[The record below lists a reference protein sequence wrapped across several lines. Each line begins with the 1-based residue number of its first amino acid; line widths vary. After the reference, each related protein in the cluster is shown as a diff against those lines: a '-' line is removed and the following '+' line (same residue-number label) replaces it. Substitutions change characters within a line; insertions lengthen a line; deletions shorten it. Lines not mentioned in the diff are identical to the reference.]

1 MNEIEERN
9 SLDPEVAE
17 SIRSIV
23 EEVAQ
28 DAVDRVESHEE
39 ANGIFYVS
47 ARELHSILLL
57 ARQGIITPEIAP
69 YDEAPHTYTLSIG
82 GTTYYLNEHQY
93 NMVIEEIRSHEG
105 TQEEPIESLPDS
117 EDSSP
122 LSEEEEELLAQ
133 VVEEAHSEIPVNSG
147 SLLIDESTSRFSSA
161 IWYEAIQRKTVVLT
175 ELVIDIAQSAVLA
188 GVGGIGSYVGFL
200 LARMKPAALFIYDP
214 DIVETVNMSGQLY
227 SREDVGNHK
236 VSALSGMISKY
247 CDYNSIFAIS
257 ERFDNSSEASDIMIC
272 GFDNMS
278 ARRLFFEKWL
288 DHVKSKPEAERA
300 NCLYVD
306 GRLAAEEFQVLCIK
320 GDDEFNINRYKNEFL
335 FSDAEADATVCSYK
349 QTTFMANMIASVM
362 VNLFV
367 NFVANQC
374 EPLIE
379 RDLPFYTAY
388 SAETMYYKTEA

>member
-17 SIRSIV
+17 TIRSTI
-23 EEVAQ
+23 EEIAQ

-47 ARELHSILLL
+47 ARGLYSILLL
-57 ARQGIITPEIAP
+57 VRRGIITPEIAP

-82 GTTYYLNEHQY
+82 DATYYLNEHQY

-105 TQEEPIESLPDS
+105 TQEEPIESLPDN

-122 LSEEEEELLAQ
+122 LSEKEQELLAQ

-147 SLLIDESTSRFSSA
+147 SLLVDESTSRFSSA
-161 IWYEAIQRKTVVLT
+161 IWYEAIQKKT
-175 ELVIDIAQSAVLA
+175 IVLA

-200 LARMKPAALFIYDP
+200 LARMKPASLFIYDP
-214 DIVETVNMSGQLY
+214 DVVETVNMSGQLY
-227 SREDVGNHK
+227 SRENVGNHK
-236 VSALSGMISKY
+236 VSALSEMISKY
-247 CDYNSIFAIS
+247 CDYSSIFAIP
-257 ERFDNSSEASDIMIC
+257 ERFDNSSGASDIMIC
-272 GFDNMS
+272 GFDNMF

-288 DHVKSKPEAERA
+288 DHVRSKSEAERA

>member
-17 SIRSIV
+17 SIRSTA

-28 DAVDRVESHEE
+28 SAIDMVESHEE
-39 ANGIFYVS
+39 ANGISYVN
-47 ARELHSILLL
+47 AIELNSILLL
-57 ARQGIITPEIAP
+57 IREGFTHATIESYEGLPF
-69 YDEAPHTYTLSIG
+69 TYTLSIG
-82 GTTYYLNEHQY
+82 GATYYLNGHHY
-93 NMVIEEIRSHEG
+93 NMIMEEIRNHES
-105 TQEEPIESLPDS
+105 TEEEPIESLPDS
-117 EDSSP
+117 DGSSP

-133 VVEEAHSEIPVNSG
+133 IVEKAHNEIPTNSG

-161 IWYEAIQRKTVVLT
+161 IWYEAIQRKTV
-175 ELVIDIAQSAVLA
+175 ILA

-227 SREDVGNHK
+227 SREDVGSAK

-247 CDYNSIFAIS
+247 CDYNSVFAVP
-257 ERFDNSSEASDIMIC
+257 ERFDESNDASDIMIC
-272 GFDNMS
+272 GFDNMT
-278 ARRLFFEKWL
+278 ARKIFFNKWL
-288 DHVKSKPEAERA
+288 DHVRSKSEAERA
-300 NCLYVD
+300 NCLYID

-320 GDDEFNINRYKNEFL
+320 GDDEFNINRYEKEFL
-335 FSDAEADATVCSYK
+335 FSDIEADATVCSYK

-374 EPLIE
+374 EPLID
-379 RDLPFYTAY
+379 RDLPFYTTY